1 MLVLDTDHMTFL
13 GWRKRED
20 TSLRLRHLLDQRV
33 GEPFGTTIVTYEEQ
47 CRGWLAFIAK
57 AKTITNQ
64 IKAYERLAIHAD
76 VYRNVMILD
85 FDVSA
90 ATIFRHLKQARLGVG
105 TQDLRIAA
113 ITLVHNATLLS
124 RNLKDFEKVPGLR
137 VEDWTV

>member
-13 GWRKRED
+13 GWHKRED
-20 TSLRLRHLLDQRV
+20 PSLRLRHLLEQRV

-57 AKTITNQ
+57 AKTITDQ

-76 VYRNVMILD
+76 VYRKVMILD

-90 ATIFRHLKQARLGVG
+90 ATIFRHLKEARLGVG
-105 TQDLRIAA
+105 PQDLKIAA
-113 ITLVHNATLLS
+113 IALVHGATLLS
-124 RNLKDFEKVPGLR
+124 RNLKDFDKVPGLR